1 MGGKLL
7 KIKITYKG
15 VVVMIERYT
24 LPEMKE
30 IWSEE
35 NKFRK
40 WLDIEIYACK
50 ALCQKGVIPESALKN
65 IREKAN
71 FSVDRILEIEEEI
84 HHDVIAFLTCVAEY
98 VGEDSKYIHLGLTSS
113 DVVDTAQSVRMKE
126 AADQILKRLARLYN
140 VLIEK
145 AIKYRN
151 TAMIGRT
158 HGIHAEPMTFGLKM
172 LLWVAETKRN
182 IERMKKAKEVISVGK
197 ISGAVGTYAN
207 IDPYVEEFVC
217 KCLGLKPAPISTQ
230 VLQRDRHAEYMNTIA
245 VIGCTLEKIA
255 TEVRALQRTDIREAE
270 EFFAKGQKG
279 SSAMPHKRNPIIT
292 ERISGMSR
300 ILRGNALAAMENVAL
315 WHERDISHSS
325 VERVIIP
332 DSTIAVD
339 YMLYKMI
346 DIISNLLVYPEKMK
360 HNMERTNGLIFSQRV
375 LLALVDKGLTR
386 EKAYELVQRNA
397 MECWQTGKSFKDI
410 LKSDED
416 VMKIIT
422 PEELD
427 DLFKYDYYLRHID
440 EIYSRFGL

>member
-1 MGGKLL
+1 
-7 KIKITYKG
+7 
-15 VVVMIERYT
+15 
-24 LPEMKE
+24 MKE

-40 WLDIEIYACK
+40 WLDVEIYACE
-50 ALCQKGVIPESALKN
+50 ALCKKGVIPESALKN
-65 IREKAN
+65 IKEKAN
-71 FSVDRILEIEEEI
+71 FSIKRILEIEEKV

-126 AADQILKRLARLYN
+126 AADQILKRLAQLYN

-151 TAMIGRT
+151 TVMIGRT

-172 LLWVAETKRN
+172 LLWAAETKRN
-182 IERMKKAKEVISVGK
+182 IERMKKAKEVVSVGK

-217 KCLGLKPAPISTQ
+217 RCLGLKPAPISTQ

-255 TEVRALQRTDIREAE
+255 TEIRALQRTDIREAE

-279 SSAMPHKRNPIIT
+279 SSAMPHKRNPIIS
-292 ERISGMSR
+292 ERISGMAR

-332 DSTIAVD
+332 DSTTLLD
-339 YMLYKMI
+339 YMLYKI
-346 DIISNLLVYPEKMK
+346 TDVIQNLIVYPENMK
-360 HNMERTNGLIFSQRV
+360 KNMERTNGLIFSQRV

-386 EKAYELVQRNA
+386 ERAYELVQRNA
-397 MECWQTGKSFKDI
+397 MECWQTGRGFKEL
-410 LKSDED
+410 LKSDKD
-416 VMKIIT
+416 VMDYLT
-422 PEELD
+422 TDELEELFD
-427 DLFKYDYYLRHID
+427 YSYYLRHID